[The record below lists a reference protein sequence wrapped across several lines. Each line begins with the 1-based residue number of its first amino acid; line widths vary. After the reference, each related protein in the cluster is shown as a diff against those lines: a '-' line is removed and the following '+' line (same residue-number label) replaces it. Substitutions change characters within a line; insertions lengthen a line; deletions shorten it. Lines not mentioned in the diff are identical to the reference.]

1 LNRISML
8 KFRSSNYAGTPTIE
22 ARRLAMGEGQHPAET
37 APGIAFDILT
47 KTVKL
52 VAASLMVTET

>member
-1 LNRISML
+1 ML